1 MQICFKHSEKE
12 YEKSCPFCSKDYCE
26 DCLLLLGKRRTV
38 ICVDCYNHFLNKIKK
53 STIRRYVYVVFGLI
67 FLIPLTLNFFELFF
81 IREFRWNSIFIS
93 WIRAASRNSCEYS

>member
-1 MQICFKHSEKE
+1 MQVCFKHSEKE

-26 DCLLLLGKRRTV
+26 DCLLLLGKRRTI

-67 FLIPLTLNFFELFF
+67 ILILLTINLLNYC
-81 IREFRWNSIFIS
+81 NNIFIS
-93 WIRAASRNSCEYS
+93 WIWATSRNSCEYR